1 MCIHGMWRTL
11 LQLIHLQLI
20 NVIFFLQS
28 GMREHNLE
36 KNYMITMLELYRV
49 CHCLTRTGVVVEVR
63 ISFSSDL
70 KAYQVLGESTITEY

>member
-1 MCIHGMWRTL
+1 
-11 LQLIHLQLI
+11 
-20 NVIFFLQS
+20 
-28 GMREHNLE
+28 
-36 KNYMITMLELYRV
+36 MITMLELYRV